1 MKQEKQINPVE
12 LEQERI
18 AYHQTIELIHTLSNL
33 LRLEQNYRTGE
44 TLSSYNFHDDEHQ
57 QIKDKL
63 LTIVNEL

>member
-18 AYHQTIELIHTLSNL
+18 AHQQTIELIHTLSNL
-33 LRLEQNYRTGE
+33 VRLEQNYRTGE
-44 TLSSYNFHDDEHQ
+44 TLSPYNFNDDEHQ

-63 LTIVNEL
+63 LIIVNEL